1 MADAEKPVPISHLVD
16 VDRLP
21 RRGSDI
27 RVSPS
32 AEDLAALATMLE
44 LPGIETLEGTF
55 HVSGDRRRARVTGR
69 VSARVTQICGVTLEP
84 FETQVTEEVD
94 LDFVAAERHARS
106 PEEEEQRA
114 IDPPDEIV
122 NGRIDLG
129 RVAAEFLALGL
140 DPFPRK
146 PDAVFV
152 EPAPSEPERSPFAAL
167 AGLRKQDGK
176 E

>member
-1 MADAEKPVPISHLVD
+1 MTNADQPFPISHPVA

-27 RVSPS
+27 RVRPSP
-32 AEDLAALATMLE
+32 EDLAALASMLD
-44 LPGIETLEGTF
+44 LPAIQALEGAF
-55 HVSGDRRRARVTGR
+55 HVSGDGRRASVKGQVRG
-69 VSARVTQICGVTLEP
+69 RVTQICGVTLEP
-84 FETQVTEEVD
+84 FEAQVTEEVD
-94 LDFVAAERHARS
+94 LDFVAAERRARS

-129 RVAAEFLALGL
+129 RVTAEFLALGL

-152 EPAPSEPERSPFAAL
+152 EPAPTEPERSPFAAL
-167 AGLRKQDGK
+167 AGLRKQDG
-176 E
+176 ED

>member
-1 MADAEKPVPISHLVD
+1 MANADQTFPISHPVD

-32 AEDLAALATMLE
+32 PEALAALAAMLD
-44 LPGIETLEGTF
+44 LPAIQALEGLF
-55 HVSGDRRRARVTGR
+55 HVAGDGRRARVTGQ

-84 FETQVTEEVD
+84 FEARVTEEVD
-94 LDFVAAERHARS
+94 LDFVAAERRARS

-129 RVAAEFLALGL
+129 RVTAEFLALGL

-152 EPAPSEPERSPFAAL
+152 EPAPTEHEGSPFAAL
-167 AGLRKQDGK
+167 AGLRKADGK
-176 E
+176 D